1 MNIETGI
8 DPTKPVI
15 GDIMDDD
22 FIEQNF
28 GKGKLFPGGPSC
40 KYRGKEITC
49 MVGWSP
55 KGGII
60 SQILADALAHID
72 SYDVYDR
79 SNGQIPFLLLDGH
92 NSHFGLP
99 FLEYIT
105 NEEHRW
111 TVCIGV
117 PYGTA
122 IWQVADSNEQNES
135 YKIALTRAKKR
146 MLDYKLDLHIDPPSL
161 CSSDIIP
168 LNPLL
173 AVLK

>member
-28 GKGKLFPGGPSC
+28 EKGKLFPEGPSC
-40 KYRGKEITC
+40 KYRSKEITC
-49 MVGWSP
+49 MERWLTS
-55 KGGII
+55 K
-60 SQILADALAHID
+60 ILADALAHID

-92 NSHFGLP
+92 NSSFGLP
-99 FLEYIT
+99 FLAYIT
-105 NEEHRW
+105 NKEHRW

-117 PYGTA
+117 PYGTT
-122 IWQVADSNEQNES
+122 IWQVADSKEQNGS
-135 YKIALTRAKKR
+135 YKIALTHAKKR
-146 MLDYKLDLHIDPPSL
+146 CWIINWTYILTLHRCAHQIL
-161 CSSDIIP
+161 FR
-168 LNPLL
+168 
-173 AVLK
+173 